1 MRVSILYVMM
11 KTFDSLNLSMPILQ
25 ALKSKG
31 YNTPTP
37 VQAEAIPLILEGRD
51 IFGSA
56 RTGTGKT
63 AAFALPLLNK
73 LSNQQK
79 VSRHPRALI
88 LAPTRELAQQ
98 ISDNVRE
105 YGKHTKLKHTVIY
118 GGVSQKNQVDSLR
131 RGVDIII
138 ATPGRLLDL
147 MQQKHISLHA
157 VNMLILDEADR
168 MLDMGFIPDIKRI
181 AASIPAERQTMLFS
195 ATLPDNVR
203 VLANSLLKNP
213 AHVDIQPDTTIDTH
227 TRELVY
233 YIDRTSKTELLER
246 LVIEESIDRS
256 LVFTRTKH
264 GADKLVKLLARKGIM
279 AQAIHGNKSQ
289 AQRQKALNQFK
300 SRKLVMLVAT
310 DVASRGIDVRELS
323 HVINYDI
330 PEQSETYTHR
340 IGRTGRAGQDGI
352 AYSFCSPDEKSYLY
366 DIQRLAGK
374 NIPVADN
381 HVDLLIDPGVFNAG
395 HAAKKM
401 KGKSSFRRRR

>member
-1 MRVSILYVMM
+1 M
-11 KTFDSLNLSMPILQ
+11 KTFDSLNLSMPIMQ

-31 YNTPTP
+31 YNIPTA
-37 VQAEAIPLILEGRD
+37 VQAEAIPLVLEGRD
-51 IFGSA
+51 IFCSA

-63 AAFALPLLNK
+63 AAFALPLLDM
-73 LSNQQK
+73 LSNNQK

-98 ISDNVRE
+98 ISDNIRE
-105 YGKHTKLKHTVIY
+105 YGKYTKLKHTVIY

-157 VNMLILDEADR
+157 VSTLILDEADR
-168 MLDMGFIPDIKRI
+168 MLDMGFIVDIKRI
-181 AASIPAERQTMLFS
+181 AAEIPAERQTMLFS
-195 ATLPDNVR
+195 ATLPENVR
-203 VLANSLLKNP
+203 TLAARLLKKPVN
-213 AHVDIQPDTTIDTH
+213 VDIKADVATDTH

-233 YIDRTSKTELLER
+233 YIDRTSKTELLQR
-246 LVIEESIDRS
+246 LVQEESIDRS

-264 GADKLVKLLARKGIM
+264 GADKLVKMLARNGIM

-300 SRKLVMLVAT
+300 NRKLVMLVAT
-310 DVASRGIDVRELS
+310 DVASRGIDVSELS

-340 IGRTGRAGQDGI
+340 IGRTGRAGQDGV

-366 DIQRLAGK
+366 DIQRLSGK
-374 NIPVADN
+374 SIPVADN
-381 HVDLLIDPGVFNAG
+381 HVDLLIDPGTFNAG
-395 HAAKKM
+395 QAGKKM
-401 KGKSSFRRRR
+401 KGKGNFRRRR